1 MAGTALETTEGID
14 DLITA
19 ADAARLCGVT
29 TQAITNWVR
38 RGHLKEA
45 GLDERNRKVYKV
57 IDVALAERA
66 TRDHPAARNR
76 WH

>member
-1 MAGTALETTEGID
+1 MAGTALNATQGIE

-19 ADAARLCGVT
+19 SDAASLCGVT
-29 TQAITNWVR
+29 TQAISNWVR

-45 GLDERNRKVYKV
+45 GLDERNRRLFRVL
-57 IDVALAERA
+57 DVALAERK

-76 WH
+76 WD